1 MRFPERTDHP
11 FAPKKADAAQVA
23 RRMEAACALAEGRP
37 VVVVASA
44 RALLRRLPPVAS
56 GACEPLSL
64 MAGYEL
70 SDMPGARAGGVQEFE
85 DVARALERRGYANT
99 GELDGPGTFAV
110 RGGTIDV
117 FPGNLVY
124 PVRLDFFGDELDE
137 IRRIVPTTGQT
148 IASLAEVDVYPVMEF
163 ACTPEALAR
172 ARKKLARPALTNPA
186 LRDVL
191 EKLEGGLRF
200 DGSDVLLPYL
210 YDQTATLGDYAR
222 AKTLSAVV
230 EPRSLFDDATHAYDD
245 LTGRAKGTNV
255 ALAGLYAE
263 PSELAFGSGQRA
275 TYVSIMRVGG
285 SMDDELPVKRVDV
298 AGHPDKLFGKLRSLV
313 EGGYTVAFSAPN
325 FRARQDMSFALV
337 DNGIPIQETLDV
349 LEGAE
354 DPARDVEG
362 GPEAS
367 LDDKAFAKRRLRRGV
382 GQPGGRGHTAGHGH
396 PQGEAGAGVAGRHA
410 GRARCLPHASAR
422 GHHRDH
428 VSLPAGRLRGAC
440 GARRGLLQG
449 ARAARRGRHG
459 ARLPAAGIR
468 GRRQAVRACGAAGPR
483 DALRGPGRRR
493 APGSRG

>member
-1 MRFPERTDHP
+1 M
-11 FAPKKADAAQVA
+11 
-23 RRMEAACALAEGRP
+23 
-37 VVVVASA
+37 
-44 RALLRRLPPVAS
+44 
-56 GACEPLSL
+56 
-64 MAGYEL
+64 
-70 SDMPGARAGGVQEFE
+70 
-85 DVARALERRGYANT
+85 
-99 GELDGPGTFAV
+99 
-110 RGGTIDV
+110 
-117 FPGNLVY
+117 
-124 PVRLDFFGDELDE
+124 
-137 IRRIVPTTGQT
+137 
-148 IASLAEVDVYPVMEF
+148 
-163 ACTPEALAR
+163 
-172 ARKKLARPALTNPA
+172 
-186 LRDVL
+186 L

-325 FRARQDMSFALV
+325 FRARQDMKLALV

-367 LDDKAFAKRRLRRGV
+367 LDDKAFAKRRLRRGG

-410 GRARCLPHASAR
+410 GRARCLPHAS
-422 GHHRDH
+422 
-428 VSLPAGRLRGAC
+428 GAWTSPRSRFPTSRATTWCMRRTAWPTSRSSC
-440 GARRGLLQG
+440 GATWT
-449 ARAARRGRHG
+449 ARRATTCCLNTRK
-459 ARLPAAGIR
+459 ATSCTCPWSSWTA
-468 GRRQAVRACGAAGPR
+468 
-483 DALRGPGRRR
+483 
-493 APGSRG
+493 